1 MTFKIITLGCKVN
14 IYESEV
20 MKEKLLQAGFKETID
35 NSDIVIINTCSV
47 TNMADV
53 KSRKMIRREKKENP
67 QSILVVCGCSAENH
81 RLELEDLGI
90 DILIGNK
97 DKSNIVSLIREYQN
111 DHKPIIKFYDTR
123 KLPFEDMEV
132 DKFTSHTRGF
142 IKIQD
147 GCNNY
152 CSYCIIPYV
161 RGNIRSKDIDVA
173 LKEAKELVANNH
185 KEIVLTGIHTGSYG
199 VGLTST

>member
-1 MTFKIITLGCKVN
+1 
-14 IYESEV
+14 
-20 MKEKLLQAGFKETID
+20 
-35 NSDIVIINTCSV
+35 
-47 TNMADV
+47 
-53 KSRKMIRREKKENP
+53 MIRREKKENP

-97 DKSNIVSLIREYQN
+97 DKSNIVSLIWEYQH

-123 KLPFEDMEV
+123 KLPFEDMKV

-152 CSYCIIPYV
+152 SYRIIWGRV
-161 RGNIRSKDIDVA
+161 
-173 LKEAKELVANNH
+173 
-185 KEIVLTGIHTGSYG
+185 
-199 VGLTST
+199 

>member
-97 DKSNIVSLIREYQN
+97 DKS
-111 DHKPIIKFYDTR
+111 KII
-123 KLPFEDMEV
+123 
-132 DKFTSHTRGF
+132 
-142 IKIQD
+142 
-147 GCNNY
+147 
-152 CSYCIIPYV
+152 
-161 RGNIRSKDIDVA
+161 
-173 LKEAKELVANNH
+173 ELMKNV
-185 KEIVLTGIHTGSYG
+185 
-199 VGLTST
+199 

>member
-1 MTFKIITLGCKVN
+1 M
-14 IYESEV
+14 
-20 MKEKLLQAGFKETID
+20 
-35 NSDIVIINTCSV
+35 
-47 TNMADV
+47 
-53 KSRKMIRREKKENP
+53 
-67 QSILVVCGCSAENH
+67 
-81 RLELEDLGI
+81 
-90 DILIGNK
+90 GNK

-123 KLPFEDMEV
+123 KLPFEDMKV

-161 RGNIRSKDIDVA
+161 RGNIRSKDINVA
-173 LKEAKELVANNH
+173 LKEAQDLWYETQDWGEETNLNNADDEEMEDFIFEH
-185 KEIVLTGIHTGSYG
+185 AREKIHDLTPNDVRIFLYT
-199 VGLTST
+199 